1 MRLFSRFFSGQI
13 KDIFLTIQGD
23 EKETGYQF
31 AMKRNRWIYA
41 VFTILIIGLGLG
53 SRAFSSVLPDTL
65 NTYLGDSLWAA
76 MIFTGCGFLFRKL
89 KTMITGIISLSF
101 CFVIEFSQ
109 LYHAEWIDQIRDTSL
124 GGLVLGYGFLWS
136 DIEAY
141 TIGIA
146 ACAAIELLVLGIK
159 KRRCM

>member
-13 KDIFLTIQGD
+13 KAIFLTIQGD

-41 VFTILIIGLGLG
+41 VFTVLIIGLGLG

>member
-1 MRLFSRFFSGQI
+1 
-13 KDIFLTIQGD
+13 
-23 EKETGYQF
+23 
-31 AMKRNRWIYA
+31 MKRNRWIYA
-41 VFTILIIGLGLG
+41 VFTVLIIGLGLG

-124 GGLVLGYGFLWS
+124 GRLVLGYGFLWS

>member
-1 MRLFSRFFSGQI
+1 
-13 KDIFLTIQGD
+13 
-23 EKETGYQF
+23 
-31 AMKRNRWIYA
+31 MKRNRWIYA
-41 VFTILIIGLGLG
+41 VFTLLIIGLGLR

-101 CFVIEFSQ
+101 CFAIEFSQ

>member
-41 VFTILIIGLGLG
+41 VFTVLIIGLGLG

>member
-1 MRLFSRFFSGQI
+1 
-13 KDIFLTIQGD
+13 
-23 EKETGYQF
+23 
-31 AMKRNRWIYA
+31 MKRNRWIYA

-65 NTYLGDSLWAA
+65 NTYLGDSLWTA

-109 LYHAEWIDQIRDTSL
+109 LYHAEWIDQIRNTSL
-124 GGLVLGYGFLWS
+124 GELVLGYGFLWS

>member
-13 KDIFLTIQGD
+13 KAIFLTIQGD

>member
-1 MRLFSRFFSGQI
+1 
-13 KDIFLTIQGD
+13 
-23 EKETGYQF
+23 
-31 AMKRNRWIYA
+31 MK
-41 VFTILIIGLGLG
+41 
-53 SRAFSSVLPDTL
+53 
-65 NTYLGDSLWAA
+65 
-76 MIFTGCGFLFRKL
+76 
-89 KTMITGIISLSF
+89 TGIISLSF

-124 GGLVLGYGFLWS
+124 GGLVLGYSFLWS

>member
-1 MRLFSRFFSGQI
+1 
-13 KDIFLTIQGD
+13 
-23 EKETGYQF
+23 
-31 AMKRNRWIYA
+31 MKRNRWIYA
-41 VFTILIIGLGLG
+41 VFTVLIIGLGLG

-124 GGLVLGYGFLWS
+124 GGLVLGYGF
-136 DIEAY
+136 Y
-141 TIGIA
+141 G
-146 ACAAIELLVLGIK
+146 AISKHIQSELPPVPP
-159 KRRCM
+159 

>member
-1 MRLFSRFFSGQI
+1 
-13 KDIFLTIQGD
+13 
-23 EKETGYQF
+23 
-31 AMKRNRWIYA
+31 MKRNRWIYV

>member
-41 VFTILIIGLGLG
+41 VFTVLIIGLGFG

-109 LYHAEWIDQIRDTSL
+109 LYHAEWIDQIRDASL

>member
-1 MRLFSRFFSGQI
+1 
-13 KDIFLTIQGD
+13 
-23 EKETGYQF
+23 
-31 AMKRNRWIYA
+31 MKRNRWIYA
-41 VFTILIIGLGLG
+41 IFTFLIIGLGLG
-53 SRAFSSVLPDTL
+53 SRAYSSVLPDTL

>member
-31 AMKRNRWIYA
+31 VMIRNRWIYA
-41 VFTILIIGLGLG
+41 VFTVLIIGLGLG

>member
-13 KDIFLTIQGD
+13 KAIFLTIQGD
-23 EKETGYQF
+23 EAETGYQF

-41 VFTILIIGLGLG
+41 VFTLLIIGLGLG

>member
-1 MRLFSRFFSGQI
+1 
-13 KDIFLTIQGD
+13 
-23 EKETGYQF
+23 
-31 AMKRNRWIYA
+31 
-41 VFTILIIGLGLG
+41 
-53 SRAFSSVLPDTL
+53 
-65 NTYLGDSLWAA
+65 
-76 MIFTGCGFLFRKL
+76 
-89 KTMITGIISLSF
+89 MITGIISLSF

-136 DIEAY
+136 DSDIEAY

>member
-1 MRLFSRFFSGQI
+1 
-13 KDIFLTIQGD
+13 
-23 EKETGYQF
+23 
-31 AMKRNRWIYA
+31 MKRNRWIYA
-41 VFTILIIGLGLG
+41 VFTLLIIGLGLK
-53 SRAFSSVLPDTL
+53 SRAYSSVLPDTL

>member
-1 MRLFSRFFSGQI
+1 
-13 KDIFLTIQGD
+13 
-23 EKETGYQF
+23 
-31 AMKRNRWIYA
+31 MKRNRWIYA
-41 VFTILIIGLGLG
+41 VFTLLIIGLGLG
-53 SRAFSSVLPDTL
+53 SRAFSNVLPDTL